1 MSERLDVRHVAQGRW
16 RSILAVLGADE
27 KTLSG
32 KHGPCPMCGGRDR
45 FRFDDK
51 EGRFELGSLL
61 GRYAYHYRTQ
71 PDLEFQILGINWDYR
86 HKFHDS
92 KLEFYTNGEYGY
104 PFFAGVDFALEAEAG
119 LRYSLSESLRLT
131 FSTELDALQGEIESH
146 NDWRHVLGIGYS
158 WK

>member
-51 EGRFELGSLL
+51 EGRGTFFCSGCGAGDGVQLAMAITGQTFKEV
-61 GRYAYHYRTQ
+61 AQ
-71 PDLEFQILGINWDYR
+71 QIERIARPASRGQQVGLAGP
-86 HKFHDS
+86 
-92 KLEFYTNGEYGY
+92 GEVGHRW
-104 PFFAGVDFALEAEAG
+104 GG
-119 LRYSLSESLRLT
+119 HR
-131 FSTELDALQGEIESH
+131 
-146 NDWRHVLGIGYS
+146 S
-158 WK
+158 WPV